1 MPELTQLDKLKLQLD
16 ITDDKLDD
24 KLNLLL
30 DDAEADILGYCQ
42 RDELPFGLYPAQREL
57 VIYRYNKEGVEG
69 QTSHSEGGISRSW
82 DNDIPSEIKSSLNQY
97 RLAKVT
103 KYAT

>member
-1 MPELTQLDKLKLQLD
+1 MSQLKKLKLQLD

-42 RDELPFGLYPAQREL
+42 RDELPFGLYSAQREL
-57 VIYRYNKEGVEG
+57 AIIRYNKEGVEG

-82 DNDIPSEIKSSLNQY
+82 GENDIPQSMKSVLNQY
-97 RLAKVT
+97 RLAKVVG
-103 KYAT
+103 YRAT